1 MKIRIALAVILALL
15 IGEFAFLA
23 FQLPKDYDVML
34 EQAQQEEAALSR
46 RTQEIEKKQAFLDSL
61 KSDKALEADA
71 QTQQINAEVAELL
84 EQIQQMQSVQSDL
97 EETLKEKNDAYSQIE
112 ERFNYYIEVCNE
124 LEKGI
129 KAVEGYIAGN

>member
-84 EQIQQMQSVQSDL
+84 EQIQQMQSVQ
-97 EETLKEKNDAYSQIE
+97 
-112 ERFNYYIEVCNE
+112 
-124 LEKGI
+124 
-129 KAVEGYIAGN
+129 